1 MAETSRSRLDR
12 DALAWC
18 RDERDR
24 AIETLRR
31 IEDEGWTFHETRG
44 DDRMR
49 DATAKRA
56 NRQRQII
63 ERMDR
68 LIAQFEEHEV
78 KAPSR
83 TCRRHEVGIA
93 GDDHLSRSRNGVLVG
108 GPFKRPM
115 SEQGAPYT
123 DRRRWTPRKARF
135 ACRGALGRDRDA
147 QRPEGEGRARRL

>member
-1 MAETSRSRLDR
+1 MMVESSRTRLDR
-12 DALAWC
+12 DALEWC

-49 DATAKRA
+49 DVTAKRA

-68 LIAQFEEHEV
+68 LIAQFEEQE
-78 KAPSR
+78 S
-83 TCRRHEVGIA
+83 
-93 GDDHLSRSRNGVLVG
+93 
-108 GPFKRPM
+108 
-115 SEQGAPYT
+115 
-123 DRRRWTPRKARF
+123 
-135 ACRGALGRDRDA
+135 
-147 QRPEGEGRARRL
+147 